1 MLMSSSIDQ
10 FGEPVFLD
18 SSCIGFLCMQT
29 LKLFGSLIA
38 GCILRQNI
46 RILDSIKNQF
56 EIILKVFPDIEPWL
70 GHRSQPHP
78 KGNMNSCNHSQ
89 GSAKANASLVFQS
102 ITYKCVLHISN
113 SCCNWCRVS
122 HISRCYE
129 KIYMK

>member
-1 MLMSSSIDQ
+1 MLRSIWRTS
-10 FGEPVFLD
+10 FLGLQLLRFSVYAD
-18 SSCIGFLCMQT
+18 SQIVWIVY
-29 LKLFGSLIA
+29 IA

-56 EIILKVFPDIEPWL
+56 DIILKVSPDIERWL